1 VVACAAA
8 LLIRSVFAP
17 EEPFDHARLSPMAR
31 EFYADNKRVS
41 IAKAKA
47 LLGFAPV
54 YPTYREGLTA
64 LAVAQV

>member
-1 VVACAAA
+1 
-8 LLIRSVFAP
+8 
-17 EEPFDHARLSPMAR
+17 MAR

-47 LLGFAPV
+47 LLGFAPA